1 MVDVVMAAME
11 TVRDFTVEKGMKAS
25 ELVGAVSSSGFQG
38 KEIGE
43 AVRIIKEMKKEK
55 ATVFLS
61 FTANMAATGLR
72 GLIAQLA
79 KEKFVDVIITTGG
92 ALDHD
97 LMRTGKGYILG
108 DFNLDDKELHRK
120 GMNRLGNVIIP
131 SDRYVFLEKK
141 MQRLFA
147 DLHGRKAAWTPSEI
161 AREMGLSIA
170 DEGSFLHWATKN
182 GIPVFCP
189 GITDSA
195 IGLQLYFYR
204 QDHKDFMI
212 DVSGDMK
219 LADIV
224 LNAQKTGGII
234 LGGGIAKHHTIG
246 VNILREGLDYAV
258 YVTTASPWDGSL
270 SGASASEAV
279 SWSKIKEKGSAAT
292 VYGDA
297 TVMFPLIMAGVK
309 G

>member
-1 MVDVVMAAME
+1 MAPAE
-11 TVRDFTVEKGMKAS
+11 TVRDFSVESGMKAS
-25 ELVGAVSSSGFQG
+25 ELVGAISSSGFQG
-38 KEIGE
+38 KEIGD
-43 AVRIIKEMKKEK
+43 AIRIIKEMKKEK

-72 GLIAQLA
+72 GLISQLA

-97 LMRTGKGYILG
+97 LMRTGKDYMLG
-108 DFNLDDKELHRK
+108 DFSLDDRELHRK
-120 GMNRLGNVIIP
+120 GINRLGNVLIP
-131 SDRYVFLEKK
+131 NERYVFLEKK
-141 MQRLFA
+141 MQKLFSDMHA
-147 DLHGRKAAWTPSEI
+147 RKNAWTPSEI
-161 AREMGLSIA
+161 ARQMGLSIA
-170 DEGSFLHWATKN
+170 DQRSFLHWAARN
-182 GIPVFCP
+182 NIPVFCP

-204 QDHKDFMI
+204 QDHKDFMV

-224 LNAQKTGGII
+224 LNADKTGGII
-234 LGGGIAKHHTIG
+234 LGGGIAKHHAIG

-270 SGASASEAV
+270 SGASASEAR
-279 SWSKIKEKGSAAT
+279 SWSKIKEKGNTAT

-297 TVMFPLIMAGVK
+297 TVMLPLIMAGVK